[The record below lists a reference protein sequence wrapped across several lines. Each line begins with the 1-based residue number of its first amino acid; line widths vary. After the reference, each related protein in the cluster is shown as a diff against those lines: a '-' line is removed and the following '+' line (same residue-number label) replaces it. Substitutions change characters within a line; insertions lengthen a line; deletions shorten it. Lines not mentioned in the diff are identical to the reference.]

1 MKTADLIDAHADELT
16 LIHLPF
22 RKFGTKTAFAGPAQT
37 IKCFE
42 DNTLIRAE
50 LEKPGDG
57 RVLVIDAA
65 GSTRVAVIGDILA
78 GLAISNG
85 WAGIVLNGAIRDS
98 AEIDLMDTAIAALG
112 TSPVKSA
119 KQGAGQVGIPIALG
133 GTKIAVGDW
142 IYGDADGV
150 LSSHKPLAMPS
161 QQ

>member
-22 RKFGTKTAFAGPAQT
+22 RKFGQKAAFAGPAQT

-57 RVLVIDAA
+57 GVLVIDAA
-65 GSTRVAVIGDILA
+65 GSTRIAVIGDILA

-98 AEIDLMDTAIAALG
+98 AEIDQMDIAIVALG

-119 KQGAGQVGIPIALG
+119 KHGFGEVGPSIAIGGAKVEPGV
-133 GTKIAVGDW
+133 W
-142 IYGDADGV
+142 IYADADGV
-150 LSSHKPLAMPS
+150 LCS
-161 QQ
+161 QAKLV